1 MRAACPPSPEQLW
14 YAWRMER
21 RGRKVVASGQGA
33 RRSWAPRRAL
43 SALSPASAL
52 FLAALACSPTG
63 SSGTDT
69 DASSGSSSGA
79 TDPTDTGGGF
89 TIDIAWYPC
98 PVLSDGEGSAAEC
111 ADVDVPLDWEDP
123 GGAHISLFLK
133 RVRGGQPG
141 PQVWLLNGGP
151 GGASN
156 GHDPFAEYFTGFD
169 PTWSVYLLDHRGVGR
184 STRLGCGAEG
194 ADTPSGASIEKG
206 EYPAC
211 IDELV
216 TTWGEGL
223 RHFSTTQAA
232 RDLGRLIDA
241 TREPGQSVHVHGI
254 SYGTYWVQR
263 YLQLYPDQ
271 PSGVSLLGI
280 VNPRFSFT
288 GLDQSFED
296 AGRGYMKACGADP
309 LCASKLGAG
318 DEPVTRMA
326 QVMDAI
332 ELGHCSAAGLDRLTL
347 RNFFGSILGYTYD
360 ERVLIPA
367 VVYRLERCSPAD
379 VVALQYFADNKPE
392 PATELVGDPY
402 FSRLLNLNVKF
413 GEMYDPPIPS
423 AAEIDAFLAGALFA
437 TGTGDVRDIFDLW
450 PAYAEDMYADQFA
463 ETAAP
468 MLMLNGEF
476 DAPAGLAQAMTLA
489 DHFGGPNQ
497 TFHVI
502 PGGTH
507 GWTSPVAGG
516 SCALTMF
523 YEFVLDPTAPL
534 PDCLGD
540 VEPLDFAGSVELA
553 QQVFGTDDIWEGP

>member
-1 MRAACPPSPEQLW
+1 MLEVVGPGEGVRRGAWRRARRAAS
-14 YAWRMER
+14 
-21 RGRKVVASGQGA
+21 A
-33 RRSWAPRRAL
+33 RVL
-43 SALSPASAL
+43 L
-52 FLAALACSPTG
+52 LAHACSPAPSGTETDASGG
-63 SSGTDT
+63 SSG
-69 DASSGSSSGA
+69 GA
-79 TDPTDTGGGF
+79 TDPTETGGGAA
-89 TIDIAWYPC
+89 IELSWYPC
-98 PVLSDGEGSAAEC
+98 PILSGGEGAGAEC
-111 ADVDVPLDWEDP
+111 ADVEVPLDWEDP
-123 GGAHISLFLK
+123 EGPLISLFLK

-156 GHDPFAEYFTGFD
+156 GHDAFAEYFTGVD

-184 STRLGCGAEG
+184 STRLGCAAEG

-216 TTWGEGL
+216 STWGEGL

-232 RDLGRLIDA
+232 RDLGRLIER

-288 GLDQSFED
+288 ALDQSFED
-296 AGRGYMKACGADP
+296 AGRGYMQACGADA

-318 DEPVTRMA
+318 DEPVARMA

-332 ELGHCSAAGLDRLTL
+332 ELGHCAEAGLDRLTL

-367 VVYRLERCSPAD
+367 LVYRLERCGPGD
-379 VVALQYFADNKPE
+379 VAALQHFAVHKPE

-413 GEMYDPPIPS
+413 GELYDPPIPS
-423 AAEIDAFLAGALFA
+423 AAEIDVFLADALFA
-437 TGTGDVRDIFDLW
+437 TGTGDVREIFDLW
-450 PAYAEDMYADQFA
+450 PAYAEDGYADQFA
-463 ETAAP
+463 ETSAP
-468 MLMLNGEF
+468 MLMLNGEL
-476 DAPAGLAQAMTLA
+476 DAPTGLAQAMTLA
-489 DHFGGPNQ
+489 DHFKGPHQ

-502 PGGTH
+502 PGGMH
-507 GWTSPVAGG
+507 GWSSPVASG

-523 YEFVLDPTAPL
+523 YQFVLDPTAPPL
-534 PDCLGD
+534 DCLGD
-540 VEPLDFAGSVELA
+540 VAPLDFSGTVELA
-553 QQVFGTDDIWEGP
+553 QQVFGTGDVWEGP